1 MVYLQLNQTLKY
13 FQGHFIRMKKTI
25 HKFCYSFK
33 EYFFYALIVLCVS
46 FTPTKHAFAQ
56 TGGGF
61 NVQQLSPTQLIEA
74 VRDSTIPVAD
84 VISNY
89 AQTPGIS
96 LSQAT
101 TTITNLVQSGVNSN
115 QAGQLMELAQNSLI
129 PSDLA
134 AQLSAI
140 PDFGNI
146 TGSAALQSVLS
157 SASVT
162 SFLNSSSISGG
173 VAGFNEALTSVTSVL
188 GGVEAVTQLAS
199 QAGTFAN
206 TLTTANA
213 NLTSIVSGGLGEI
226 QSQITSMGTGFISQ
240 LTNTQLVESVTA
252 GLLPLTSVAAQLAEN
267 ISAPISDAMEM
278 LNNFDIGGVSIA
290 QAGQLLNQVG
300 AGQIPAALGT
310 VLSSVPNL
318 GNLPGIS
325 QLQSVLSSVNVVAQL
340 EDIVTNLGQAAAQQA
355 IAAITNAVGGI
366 QGMVNGATAA
376 GAAALANS
384 LNAVAPGLVEALGG
398 VANLANGIGGAL
410 GSALGGGLGGAL
422 GGALG
427 IGGLGGAHDCC
438 QCKAPII
445 TNHQRIREHV
455 SNEFKSHR
463 EWFVND
469 YFLQNILPAMQLM
482 AMQLTSTAMAQV
494 QAIGMFFDAKHQLE
508 TQRIFQ
514 VLTAKAHA
522 AYLPNVGVC
531 AYGTGLRSLAA
542 SQRKAD
548 LAHSVVATRMMDR
561 QLLSGDNLADGQ
573 GSDKKSRIRD
583 FIAKYCNPKDNG
595 NGLARFCT
603 GSAATADRY
612 NKDVNYTLT
621 VENKLT
627 LETDFSAT
635 DPNNPSAD
643 EEDIFALSANLF
655 AHDTLPFMGAR
666 MLADGNEETKAAAAT
681 YIIELRSLAAKRSVA
696 QNSFAALVGMRSAG
710 DASAAPYLKSL
721 LRDMGVSDTDIE
733 EIAGENPSELAT
745 IEILTKYA
753 LQDPAFYENL
763 QTSPENVE
771 RMGAILQ
778 AVGLMQDRMIFEGLQ
793 REEAIL
799 ATYLETKLLDEHRR
813 VSGRLSSVSTLSPA
827 FDPGGTVGAGPQ

>member
-1 MVYLQLNQTLKY
+1 
-13 FQGHFIRMKKTI
+13 MKTTI
-25 HKFCYSFK
+25 HKFCYSFE
-33 EYFFYALIVLCVS
+33 EYFFYALILVGIVLLPVN
-46 FTPTKHAFAQ
+46 KAFAQ

-61 NVQQLSPTQLIEA
+61 NVQQLSSTQLIEA
-74 VRDSTIPVAD
+74 VRQNTIPVTDLINA
-84 VISNY
+84 Y

-96 LSQAT
+96 ETQAT
-101 TTITNLVQSGVNSN
+101 QTITNLVQRGVNTN
-115 QAGQLMELAQNSLI
+115 QAGQLIELAQNSII
-129 PSDLA
+129 PADLA
-134 AQLSAI
+134 EQLSAI
-140 PDFGNI
+140 PNFGNI

-162 SFLNSSSISGG
+162 NFLNSSAIVGG
-173 VAGFNEALTSVTSVL
+173 VGSFNEALTSVTSVL
-188 GGVEAVTQLAS
+188 GGAQALTQLAS

-206 TLTTANA
+206 TLTAAN
-213 NLTSIVSGGLGEI
+213 GGLAGVIGGGIGEI
-226 QSQITSMGTGFISQ
+226 QNQISSIGTDFISQ
-240 LTNTQLVESVTA
+240 LTNTQLLETVAA
-252 GLLPLTSVAAQLAEN
+252 GILPLSQVATQLAQN
-267 ISAPISDAMEM
+267 ISAPFSQALEM
-278 LNNFDIGGVSIA
+278 LQNFEVAGVNIA
-290 QAGQLLNQVG
+290 QAGQLLNQV
-300 AGQIPAALGT
+300 ASGQIPAALGT
-310 VLSSVPNL
+310 ILSSVPNL

-325 QLQSVLSSVNVVAQL
+325 QIQSIITSVNVVAQL
-340 EDIVTNLGQAAAQQA
+340 EDIAANFGQAATQQA
-355 IAAITNAVGGI
+355 IAAITNAAGGV
-366 QGMVNGATAA
+366 QGLVNGATAA
-376 GAAALANS
+376 GAAAIANG
-384 LNAVAPGLVEALGG
+384 LNTVAPGLVNVLGG
-398 VANLANGIGGAL
+398 VDNLAAGIGGAIN
-410 GSALGGGLGGAL
+410 GALASSVGGVLGGLGG
-422 GGALG
+422 
-427 IGGLGGAHDCC
+427 GGAHDCC

-445 TNHQRIREHV
+445 TNHQRIRQHI
-455 SNEFKSHR
+455 SNEFKSQR

-482 AMQLTSTAMAQV
+482 AMQLTTTAMAQV

-514 VLTAKAHA
+514 VLTANAHA
-522 AYLPNVGVC
+522 AYTPNVGVC
-531 AYGTGLRSLAA
+531 AYGSSLRSLAA

-548 LAHSVVATRMMDR
+548 LAQSVIATRMMDR

-583 FIAKYCNPKDNG
+583 FIAKYCNPRDNG

-603 GSAATADRY
+603 GSAATADRF

-627 LETDFSAT
+627 LETDFSGTNALT
-635 DPNNPSAD
+635 PD

-655 AHDTLPFMGAR
+655 AHDTLPFMSAR
-666 MLADGNEETKAAAAT
+666 MLADGNEETKEAAST
-681 YIIELRSLAAKRSVA
+681 YLELRSLAAKRSVA

-710 DASAAPYLKSL
+710 DAAAAPYLKSL
-721 LRDMGVSDTDIE
+721 LRNMGIADADIT

-793 REEAIL
+793 REEAVL
-799 ATYLETKLLDEHRR
+799 ATYLETKLLDENRR
-813 VSGRLSSVSTLSPA
+813 ISGRLSGVSKLSPV
-827 FDPGGTVGAGPQ
+827 FDAGGTVGAGP